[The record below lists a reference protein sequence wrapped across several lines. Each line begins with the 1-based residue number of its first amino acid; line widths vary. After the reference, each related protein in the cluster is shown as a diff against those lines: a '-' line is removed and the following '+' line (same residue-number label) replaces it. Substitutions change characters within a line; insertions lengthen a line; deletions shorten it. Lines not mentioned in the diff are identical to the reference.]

1 MRWRQ
6 GSTGRTFFFR
16 NLEGKF
22 LKAEN
27 LCAVVRDPRLALRT
41 ALSELDGHSEFIVRQ
56 TREIIGKT
64 TELFW
69 PPAVGQA
76 LAGGS
81 HWLCRL
87 FLVWTRPGSIA
98 FGV

>member
-6 GSTGRTFFFR
+6 GSAASSFVFR
-16 NLEGKF
+16 NLKAKF
-22 LKAEN
+22 LKAED
-27 LCAVVRDPRLALRT
+27 LCGAMRRSWLALRT
-41 ALSELDGHSEFIVRQ
+41 ALSELDGHSELIVRQ